1 MVSVLKRVGSASSKD
16 GACEDIK
23 TMTYNKNTGDIT
35 APLLGLSPLF
45 YPKSIAVIG
54 ATERP
59 KSVGRTVMENL
70 IKGNKGKVEI
80 YPINPKGG
88 KVFDIDVK
96 KSVDEIENG
105 LDCAIVIIPAKFVLS
120 TVEACGKAGCKS
132 LIILTAG
139 FKEVGPEGAAL
150 EDKIVA
156 TVKKYGI
163 RLIGPNCLGLMMPR
177 YGLNATFAARMA
189 LEGSLAFISQSG
201 AMCTAALDWSIKQN
215 VGFSCFAS
223 IGSMADVDWADII
236 EYLGQD
242 NDTSAILIYMET
254 IGNARSFLSAARKVT
269 NTKPIV
275 VLKAGKSDVAA
286 KAAASHTGSLAG
298 SHGAYVAAMRRCG
311 VLCVDS
317 IRELFDVA
325 NVIDKQP
332 RPRRNQLTIITNAG
346 GPGVLATDAVAT
358 NGGDLGALEQS
369 TIDALDEFLPS
380 AWSRANP
387 VDILGDADAVCYSKT
402 MDICL
407 RDENA
412 GGVLVILSPQS
423 VTEPMET
430 AKAVVAKAKEIKEQG
445 GFDKPIIC
453 SWMGGVDVGD
463 AFAYLN
469 DNGIPCL
476 DSPDDAAKTFCQL
489 YEQYEYTALAREPAR
504 LDWKKEDQVTG
515 DDGKTAMKI
524 LENAYTEGQH
534 IISEFESKEVLK
546 SFGIPI
552 AETIV
557 CTTAEEAG
565 EATKL
570 TGFPTVVKL
579 HSDTIT
585 HKSDVGGVLLSL
597 KTKDEVIAAFSKI
610 KENLQK
616 NVGNI
621 DGFQGVTVQP
631 MLDLSA
637 GIELLAGSVV
647 DPQFGPLVVFG
658 GGGCMVEVYQDT
670 CTAIPPLT
678 DAAADLAIRSTKI
691 SKALIGVGNA
701 RFPGV
706 DMSEVKR
713 ALIGFSNLVA
723 RVGQFVSEI
732 EINPLLALKDRV
744 VALDARIVMRSK
756 DDEEPVMHPIIR
768 PWPNQYVKTCSNGEV
783 FRLLRAADKD
793 NWVEFVK
800 SVPESCFSKRY
811 INFSNRDD
819 VLINAMDHV
828 NSDYDNS
835 LGFAVFREDK
845 SIKCITRVKR
855 IRQERKFAQFQIL
868 RPSEWSDANINDAG
882 RLRLQEF
889 IDFVIEACK
898 AEGIEA
904 LIALVCEEDI
914 PIMKRLGFGNEE
926 GVGDSKTK
934 LHRCL

>member
-1 MVSVLKRVGSASSKD
+1 MVSTNDSGRHA
-16 GACEDIK
+16 EIQ
-23 TMTYNKNTGDIT
+23 TMTWNKATGDIT
-35 APLLGLSPLF
+35 APSLGLSPLF

-70 IKGNKGKVEI
+70 IKGNKGRVEL

-88 KVFDIDVK
+88 KVFGIECR
-96 KSVDEIENG
+96 KSVDEIKDG
-105 LDCAIVIIPAKFVLS
+105 LDCAIVIIPARFVLS

-139 FKEVGPEGAAL
+139 FKEIGPEGAAV
-150 EDKIVA
+150 EDEIVA
-156 TVKKYGI
+156 CTKKYGI
-163 RLIGPNCLGLMMPR
+163 RLIGPNCLGLMMPK

-201 AMCTAALDWSIKQN
+201 AMCTAALDWSLKHK

-242 NDTSAILIYMET
+242 DDTSAILIYMET
-254 IGNARSFLSAARKVT
+254 IGNARAFLSAARKVST
-269 NTKPIV
+269 TKPIV

-298 SHGAYVAAMRRCG
+298 SHGAYIAAMRRCG

-332 RPRRNQLTIITNAG
+332 RPQNKQLTIITNAG

-358 NGGDLGALEQS
+358 NGGDLGSLAQT
-369 TIDALDEFLPS
+369 TIDALDEFLPD

-387 VDILGDADAVCYSKT
+387 VDILGDADALCYSRT

-407 RDENA
+407 KDENA
-412 GGVLVILSPQS
+412 GGVLIILSPQS

-430 AKAVVAKAKEIKEQG
+430 AKAVVAKANEIKAKG
-445 GFDKPIIC
+445 AFNKPIIC
-453 SWMGGVDVGD
+453 SWMGGVDVGE
-463 AFAYLN
+463 AFSYLN

-476 DSPDDAAKTFCQL
+476 ESPDDAAKTFCQL
-489 YEQYEYTALAREPAR
+489 YEQFEYTQLAKEPAR
-504 LDWKKEDQVTG
+504 ADGQNNVQVSG

-524 LENAYTEGQH
+524 LEAAYNDGQY

-557 CTTAEEAG
+557 CTTAEAAG
-565 EATKL
+565 EATKA

-585 HKSDVGGVLLSL
+585 HKSDVGGVILSL
-597 KTKDEVIAAFSKI
+597 KTKEDVIAAFTTI
-610 KENLQK
+610 KDNLMK
-616 NVGNI
+616 NVGSL

-647 DPQFGPLVVFG
+647 DPQFGPLIVFG
-658 GGGCMVEVYQDT
+658 GGGCMVEIYQDT

-678 DAAADLAIRSTKI
+678 DAAADLAIHSTKI
-691 SKALIGVGNA
+691 SKALVGVGNA

-706 DMSEVKR
+706 DMNEVKK

-723 RVGQFVSEI
+723 RVGKYVSEI

-768 PWPNQYVKTCSNGEV
+768 PWPMEYVKNMSDGGV
-783 FRLLRAADKD
+783 MRLLRACDKD
-793 NWVEFVK
+793 NWADFVK
-800 SVPESCFSKRY
+800 AVPEKCFSKRY
-811 INFSNRDD
+811 INFQSKDD
-819 VLINAMDHV
+819 VLNNAMGHV

-835 LGFAVFREDK
+835 LGFAIFRADK

-855 IRQERKFAQFQIL
+855 IRQERKFAQFQVL
-868 RPSEWSDANINDAG
+868 RPAEWSDSVITDAG
-882 RLRLQEF
+882 RAELQEF
-889 IDFVIEACK
+889 NDFVVETCK
-898 AEGIEA
+898 TEGIDA
-904 LIALVCEEDI
+904 LITLVFEEDI
-914 PIMKRLGFGNEE
+914 SVMKRLGFGNEE
-926 GVGDSKTK
+926 PVDGNMTK
-934 LHRCL
+934 LSLFTSK